1 MLETNTIIFLGGL
14 LFLIGIL
21 VNTLSARLG
30 FPLLLLFLVIGML
43 AGEDGIGGI
52 QFDDFETAFLV
63 SNLALAVILLDG
75 GLRTRMDTFR
85 AGLGPAGVLA
95 TWGVLV
101 TAASTG
107 VFIAWLLDI
116 DWRLGLLLGSIVGS
130 TDAAAVFNLLRQ
142 SGIQL
147 NERVGATLEIESGA
161 NDPMAIFLVLLF
173 LEVILSGEQSGG
185 LAAALLMLVQQFGIG
200 AVAGLAG
207 GRLLSASIGRMRLAD
222 GLYALLVTSG
232 GLVLFGA
239 VNLIGGSGFL
249 AIYLAGLIVGN
260 RRARVAE
267 HVKRV
272 MDGLAWLAQAGL
284 FLILGLLVT
293 PSHLLEYSLA
303 AVTIAAFVMFIARPL
318 AVTTSLL
325 PFRFSKREITYVSWV
340 GLRGAVPIVL
350 AIFPTMRGLPDSA
363 LLFDVTFVVVLTSLL
378 IQGSTISVLARKL
391 KVIVPDKAKPL
402 DSREL
407 WISRDNFIELLAFR
421 VEEDSPAVGKNPA
434 QLKSRMAGE
443 PELVQV
449 VRSGKR
455 LYARDAIHFQ
465 VDDQVWLLA
474 EPGQADTIADYFS
487 EHRRRGELAA
497 SRFFGEFVLRGDSP
511 AADLASAYGL
521 DLSPTQLEG
530 TVADLI
536 RKGKARHLVIGDRVA
551 LGSIRLTVRE
561 MAGDEVL
568 SVGLKLSS

>member
-185 LAAALLMLVQQFGIG
+185 VVAALLMLVQQFGIG

-303 AVTIAAFVMFIARPL
+303 AITIAAFVMFIARPL

-378 IQGSTISVLARKL
+378 IQGSTISILARKL

-455 LYARDAIHFQ
+455 LYARDALHFQ

-474 EPGQADTIADYFS
+474 EPGQSDTIADYFS

-511 AADLASAYGL
+511 GADLASAYGL

-551 LGSIRLTVRE
+551 LGPIRLTVRE